1 MFGDIFV
8 DNYDQRTSFS
18 QEEIPFNKLTF
29 KEKLNI
35 ASEIA
40 TAAVPNIISSLGS
53 LLKDAISLYFIGHLN
68 NNLLFAALGFGL
80 TWSNAFATAVIFG
93 FAAGFGTLASQAY
106 GAGNHYKL
114 GLLYQKVLVVTSI
127 VIFFISIFLW
137 FTKAELVAMGFKE
150 ELSYHIQKFI
160 RWLMVD
166 FFFCML
172 FEVTRF
178 YLVAQ
183 NAFYVPAYILT
194 LTTTLHIF
202 WCHLLINVMGLEL
215 VGMSIA
221 RTITDGTSAI
231 LILLY
236 AKYRNPCPESWFPWT
251 PECLQGLGTFTKD
264 IASHGSSVYAEWI
277 AFEISMIFLGF
288 LGDELILAAHAATL
302 NYIFLNYNVT
312 FGFTLSTTV
321 HVGNAAG
328 EGSLH
333 KAQKYAYIGL
343 ILNAT
348 LITCQ
353 NIFMFMMKN
362 YIAYFYTAERDV
374 RSYIA
379 IMLTFYFFGMHGDL
393 GCNTLAYLLRTLG
406 QDRFV
411 LKSYLFS
418 YYGVGVS
425 LSLITGVILGYGY
438 YGIWGS
444 LILGCWIM
452 LGLNVMRFMGL
463 DWPKEI
469 NKIYHEMKKTSEL
482 EMM

>member
-1 MFGDIFV
+1 MLDDFTDHRASL
-8 DNYDQRTSFS
+8 NSR
-18 QEEIPFNKLTF
+18 EIPFEKLNF
-29 KEKLNI
+29 KEKLDI

-40 TAAVPNIISSLGS
+40 RAAIPNIISSLGS

-68 NNLLFAALGFGL
+68 NPLLFAALGFGL

-106 GAGNHYKL
+106 GAGNNYKL
-114 GLLYQKVLVVTSI
+114 GLLYQKILVVTTT
-127 VIFFISIFLW
+127 VIFFISIILW
-137 FTKAELVAMGFKE
+137 FTKAELIAMGFEE
-150 ELSYHIQKFI
+150 ELSYHTQRFI
-160 RWLMVD
+160 RWLIVD

-183 NAFYVPAYILT
+183 NAFYVPAYILAV
-194 LTTTLHIF
+194 TTTLHIF

-221 RTITDGTSAI
+221 RTITDATSASI
-231 LILLY
+231 ILLV
-236 AKYRNPCPESWFPWT
+236 AKYRNPCPESWFDWT
-251 PECLQGLGTFTKD
+251 PECLKGLGSFTKD

-277 AFEISMIFLGF
+277 AFEISTILLGY
-288 LGDELILAAHAATL
+288 LGDVSILAAHAATL

-321 HVGNAAG
+321 YVGNAAG
-328 EGSLH
+328 EGALH
-333 KAQKYAYIGL
+333 KAQKYGKVGL
-343 ILNAT
+343 IMNAT

-353 NIFMFMMKN
+353 DIFMLLMRN
-362 YIAYFYTAERDV
+362 YIAYFYTEEHSV

-379 IMLTFYFFGMHGDL
+379 TMLTFYFFGMHGDL

-411 LKSYLFS
+411 LKSYLIC
-418 YYGVGVS
+418 YYGIGVT
-425 LSLITGVILGYGY
+425 LSVFTGVILGYGY

-444 LILGCWIM
+444 LILGCWLM
-452 LGLNVMRFMGL
+452 LALNASRFMGL
-463 DWPKEI
+463 NWQKEVNQI
-469 NKIYHEMKKTSEL
+469 CHDMKIKSEIEL
-482 EMM
+482 M